1 MHSLIEQFSPSGAF
15 AGPAGRALLAC
26 LVSFALTMIFAPRVI
41 RELISLKIGQ
51 PIRTAEEV
59 HKLAELHGAKA
70 GTPTMGGVLIVGS
83 MTAATLLCARM
94 GNPFIISC
102 LIVTLALGLLG
113 FRDDYLKVAKKTSDG
128 ISARK
133 KLLVQFLAGLAGV
146 TFLYLYPEG
155 SPRVELHDYISSLFI
170 PFYGQVN
177 LPWFVYIPFGVVVV
191 MSASNAVNLTDGLD
205 GLASGC
211 SVATGITYAIIAVL
225 CGSWLTADSLDIPF
239 HPGAG
244 EISVFMMALVGAC
257 LGFLWHNC
265 YPAEG
270 IYGRHRFPGPGRR
283 VRHGCRLH
291 GAGASLYRHR
301 GRLRHGSRVRRPA
314 GGQLQAAPRQTH
326 LRHGPHPPP
335 FRTQRLEGNA
345 GDCPLLD
352 DQPPAGFPGPFPDN
366 HRLTNHEHAAQ

>member
-1 MHSLIEQFSPSGAF
+1 MHSVIEQFSPSGAF
-15 AGPAGRALLAC
+15 AEPAGRALLAC

-41 RELISLKIGQ
+41 RALISLKIGQ

-94 GNPFIISC
+94 GNPFIIAC

-225 CGSWLTADSLDIPF
+225 CGSWLTADSLGRSL
-239 HPGAG
+239 PGLPVAQLLPG
-244 EISVFMMALVGAC
+244 Q
-257 LGFLWHNC
+257 
-265 YPAEG
+265 G
-270 IYGRHRFPGPGRR
+270 IYGRHRLPGPGRS

-301 GRLRHGSRVRRPA
+301 GRLRHGGRVRRAA
-314 GGQLQAAPRQTH
+314 GRQLQAAPRQTH
-326 LRHGPHPPP
+326 LRHGSHPPP
-335 FRTQRLEGNA
+335 F
-345 GDCPLLD
+345 
-352 DQPPAGFPGPFPDN
+352 
-366 HRLTNHEHAAQ
+366 

>member
-1 MHSLIEQFSPSGAF
+1 MHSVIEQFSPSGAF
-15 AGPAGRALLAC
+15 AEPAGRALLAC

-41 RELISLKIGQ
+41 RALISLKIGQ

-94 GNPFIISC
+94 GNPFIIAC

-211 SVATGITYAIIAVL
+211 SVATGIT
-225 CGSWLTADSLDIPF
+225 
-239 HPGAG
+239 
-244 EISVFMMALVGAC
+244 
-257 LGFLWHNC
+257 
-265 YPAEG
+265 
-270 IYGRHRFPGPGRR
+270 
-283 VRHGCRLH
+283 LH
-291 GAGASLYRHR
+291 ARW
-301 GRLRHGSRVRRPA
+301 
-314 GGQLQAAPRQTH
+314 
-326 LRHGPHPPP
+326 
-335 FRTQRLEGNA
+335 
-345 GDCPLLD
+345 
-352 DQPPAGFPGPFPDN
+352 PPAY
-366 HRLTNHEHAAQ
+366 